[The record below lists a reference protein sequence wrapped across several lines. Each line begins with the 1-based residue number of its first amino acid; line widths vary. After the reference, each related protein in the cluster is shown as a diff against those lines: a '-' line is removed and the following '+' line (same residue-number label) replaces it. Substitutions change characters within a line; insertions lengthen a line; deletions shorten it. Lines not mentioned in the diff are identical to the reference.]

1 MSAHFLSSQT
11 MVEAEMTEQ
20 EQRELDLTV
29 ADIFA
34 NDPTVTIAKVAQ
46 QLGRTR
52 WEIRVACFRAGIPL
66 KVGRPRKIKVS

>member
-1 MSAHFLSSQT
+1 
-11 MVEAEMTEQ
+11 MTEQ

-34 NDPTVTIAKVAQ
+34 NDPAVTIAKVAQ

-52 WEIRVACFRAGIPL
+52 WEIRVACFRARIPL
-66 KVGRPRKIKVS
+66 KVGRPGKAQGN